1 MLNPNKKEMAMS
13 DRQRRLTQEPLKP
26 LSKHEQLL
34 GKLREIGF
42 GPGDLDA
49 RISAALA
56 AVQGE
61 RDRFPASD
69 AGQIQW
75 NWYMGK
81 FATEIRYERD
91 QLELSSRKQTTNP
104 GEAAPGRLLEFFGSL
119 QPQIL
124 GLKESSGEPTSL
136 AMGTKAKAGG

>member
-1 MLNPNKKEMAMS
+1 MAMS
-13 DRQRRLTQEPLKP
+13 DRQRRIAQESLKP

-49 RISAALA
+49 RVQAALT

-61 RDRFPASD
+61 RDRFPASV

-104 GEAAPGRLLEFFGSL
+104 GEPAPGRLLEFFATL

-124 GLKESSGEPTSL
+124 SLKETSEEPTPF
-136 AMGTKAKAGG
+136 AMGAKAGG

>member
-1 MLNPNKKEMAMS
+1 MAMS
-13 DRQRRLTQEPLKP
+13 DRQRRIAQESLKP
-26 LSKHEQLL
+26 TSKHEQLL

-42 GPGDLDA
+42 GPGDLDT
-49 RISAALA
+49 RVQAALA
-56 AVQGE
+56 AVGGE
-61 RDRFPASD
+61 RDRFPVSD

-104 GEAAPGRLLEFFGSL
+104 GEPAPGRLLEFFVTL

-124 GLKESSGEPTSL
+124 GLKESSEESISITL
-136 AMGTKAKAGG
+136 GTKAKAGG

>member
-1 MLNPNKKEMAMS
+1 MS
-13 DRQRRLTQEPLKP
+13 DRQRRLAQESLKP

-49 RISAALA
+49 RVQAALA

-61 RDRFPASD
+61 RERFPVSD

-81 FATEIRYERD
+81 FATEIRYESD

-104 GEAAPGRLLEFFGSL
+104 GEPAPGRLLEFFTTL

-124 GLKESSGEPTSL
+124 GLKESSGDPASI
-136 AMGTKAKAGG
+136 AMEAKAGG

>member
-1 MLNPNKKEMAMS
+1 MS
-13 DRQRRLTQEPLKP
+13 DRQRRLAQESLKP

-49 RISAALA
+49 RVQAALA

-61 RDRFPASD
+61 RERFPVSD

-91 QLELSSRKQTTNP
+91 QLELSSRKQTTSP
-104 GEAAPGRLLEFFGSL
+104 GEPPPGRLLEFFTTL

-124 GLKESSGEPTSL
+124 GLKELSEDSMPVSAT
-136 AMGTKAKAGG
+136 TKAKVGG